1 MSPPQVIRRA
11 ARLGGH
17 VLQHPLAFWSYMLRH
32 AANFDPRP
40 GAHGPGL
47 QGIVTAAIEHRT
59 RPFLD
64 LPPRTLLPQ
73 CELSDI
79 IGPLEAIA
87 LPQINGDNAELPQR
101 ETQAVAELAATL
113 CSSIIF
119 EIGTYRGRTTTL
131 LATCS
136 PRAIVHTLDLAP
148 ERMLD
153 GGCFQELN
161 ETLIG
166 LRFRGHAATASRIV
180 QHYGDSRQFDY
191 RPFHGNV
198 DLVFVDASHAY
209 EAVLSDSAAALRM
222 VRPGGLII
230 WDDYHPVHG
239 PGVMKALSELSVT
252 TSLLWIRGTRL
263 AVHRA
268 PDSLQPPLPSSVP
281 P

>member
-1 MSPPQVIRRA
+1 
-11 ARLGGH
+11 
-17 VLQHPLAFWSYMLRH
+17 MLRH
-32 AANFDPRP
+32 AANFERRP

-47 QGIVTAAIEHRT
+47 QGIITAAIEDGT

-64 LPPRTLLPQ
+64 CPPPTLLPQ
-73 CELSDI
+73 CELADI
-79 IGPLEAIA
+79 IGPSEGIA
-87 LPQINGDNAELPQR
+87 LPQTTADNAELPQR
-101 ETQAVAELAATL
+101 ETQAVAQLAAML

-153 GGCFQELN
+153 GGCFQEVN
-161 ETLIG
+161 GTLIG
-166 LRFRGHAATASRIV
+166 MRFRGDPAAASRIV
-180 QHYGDSRQFDY
+180 QHYGDSRHFDY
-191 RPFHGNV
+191 RPFHGRV

-222 VRPGGLII
+222 VRPGGLTI

-252 TSLLWIRGTRL
+252 TPLVWIRGTRL
-263 AVHRA
+263 ALHRA
-268 PDSLQPPLPSSVP
+268 PASVQPPPASSVP
-281 P
+281 L